1 LDEEELER
9 FMPARSQSLQDA
21 MNELAQARQRKAH
34 SATKIAEQRLHVME
48 KEIERA
54 RLLVRAHWWLAD
66 AQCA

>member
-1 LDEEELER
+1 
-9 FMPARSQSLQDA
+9 MPARSQSLQDA

-54 RLLVRAHWWLAD
+54 RLLVRTHWWLAD